1 MHTIKNALQ
10 TSGTVLAIVAL
21 LACAPNQPTPLDDY
35 RTVDNT
41 LVTAT
46 PEPLPVP
53 PEQQAAIAQGR
64 YMVTLMACGSCH
76 TDGALIGRPNAARL
90 LAGSTVGIAYSNPM
104 ATRFPGVVFPGNITP
119 DDETGIG
126 RWSVRDLVRMLQ
138 SGMDKHSQQ
147 SLPVMPWPSYVNLS
161 DDDATA
167 IALYLKSLPPV
178 RHQVPSNVTPGE
190 PTDQP
195 YVHVGLYQKR

>member
-1 MHTIKNALQ
+1 MRGIR
-10 TSGTVLAIVAL
+10 IVSTLGGMAVAAAAL
-21 LACAPNQPTPLDDY
+21 LACAPAQQTPLEDY
-35 RTVDNT
+35 RIVDNT

-46 PEPLPVP
+46 PDPLPVP
-53 PEQQAAIAQGR
+53 PEEQAAIAQGR

-126 RWSVRDLVRMLQ
+126 RWSVQDLVRMLQ
-138 SGMDKHSQQ
+138 SGMDTHSQQ

-167 IALYLKSLPPV
+167 IALYLKSLSPV
-178 RHQVPSNVTPGE
+178 RHQVPGNVVPGE
-190 PTDQP
+190 PTKQR